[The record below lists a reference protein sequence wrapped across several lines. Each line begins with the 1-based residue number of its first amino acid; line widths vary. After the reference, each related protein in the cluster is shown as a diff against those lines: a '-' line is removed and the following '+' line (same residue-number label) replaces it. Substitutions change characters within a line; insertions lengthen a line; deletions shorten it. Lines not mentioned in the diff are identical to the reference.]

1 MKVIHLFYFI
11 LATSYSTFK
20 VSVMSGQLKVGY
32 QTTAF
37 ENHSY
42 YQVALFAL
50 VPLQEKITCLQI
62 QNFSI
67 LYYWYLLS
75 RKLIWKKNYRRVK

>member
-42 YQVALFAL
+42 YQVVLFAL

-75 RKLIWKKNYRRVK
+75 RKLIWKKIIGE